1 MKRTQSKRRQKKE
14 KIRDV
19 EKVRFLQNTKQ
30 DIEVKYFSIY
40 I

>member
-1 MKRTQSKRRQKKE
+1 MKRNQSKRRQKKE

-19 EKVRFLQNTKQ
+19 EKVRFLQNMKQ
-30 DIEVKYFSIY
+30 DIEVKYFSNY